1 MADGAK
7 TPFAIVPS
15 AVVAGL
21 ADLSPSAVRVAVALS
36 SYAGRDGRCW
46 PSRNALMQR
55 AGIARNNTFAKAVSE
70 LTRAGLLTVKRRPGT
85 TLYQWQAVSV
95 NDTPSDGE
103 AVSVCDTPSSEAVS
117 VNDTQAVS
125 VCDTQAVSVNDTWNM
140 TRQHAQ
146 RTRRHDDDM
155 RLALDVLESWNQT
168 AERHGLA
175 KAQKLGVNREK
186 ALRARLKDAYW
197 KEHWRDAL
205 ERIGQSQFLLGKKGD
220 WRATLDWFTKPD
232 SVLHI
237 LEGKYDD
244 RGAKAAATVDGFG
257 VDLAAKYAEV
267 RYANE

>member
-15 AVVAGL
+15 AVVAVL
-21 ADLSPSAVRVAVALS
+21 ADLSPSAVRLAVALS
-36 SYAGRDGRCW
+36 SYANRDGRCW

-55 AGIARNNTFAKAVSE
+55 AGIGSKNTFARAMQE
-70 LTRAGLLTVKRRPGT
+70 LIDQCGLTIKRRPT
-85 TLYQWQAVSV
+85 TSIYQWEDVPESG
-95 NDTPSDGE
+95 TPSGGQDVPETGTGE
-103 AVSVCDTPSSEAVS
+103 VPETGTREVPESGTR
-117 VNDTQAVS
+117 
-125 VCDTQAVSVNDTWNM
+125 NM
-140 TRQHAQ
+140 TKEHTQ
-146 RTRRHDDDM
+146 RTKRHDDDM